1 MTNAGDTMNTDKNQ
15 KTLKDPQMK
24 KIIESV
30 VLENKNG
37 QRLRIYKIENGN
49 TFCIGLEGESDHFE
63 FEANEADDICNAI
76 GKVVDGE

>member
-1 MTNAGDTMNTDKNQ
+1 
-15 KTLKDPQMK
+15 MK

-30 VLENKNG
+30 VLENKNR

-49 TFCIGLEGESDHFE
+49 TFCIGLEGENDHFD

>member
-1 MTNAGDTMNTDKNQ
+1 MNTDKNQ
-15 KTLKDPQMK
+15 KTLKEPQMK

-37 QRLRIYKIENGN
+37 QRLRIYKIEKIYKVEKGN
-49 TFCIGLEGESDHFE
+49 TFCIGLEGDHDHFE
-63 FEANEADDICNAI
+63 FEANEADDICSAI

>member
-1 MTNAGDTMNTDKNQ
+1 
-15 KTLKDPQMK
+15 MK

-37 QRLRIYKIENGN
+37 QRLRIYRIEGGS
-49 TFCIGLEGESDHFE
+49 TFCIGIEGGDDHFE
-63 FEANEADDICNAI
+63 FEENEADDICNAI